1 MTRVVKI
8 DLTFSEH
15 LLALVWIPSEI
26 ANVRERPLQIFRHS
40 ETPQS
45 WVAILLYRPRVR
57 YDGIEVLAIPPQKG
71 RHFDRTLVVVYIQTY
86 AFSVKEKRRRLPL

>member
-8 DLTFSEH
+8 DSTFSQH
-15 LLALVWIPSEI
+15 SLALVRIPSEI

-40 ETPQS
+40 ETPHELGCDTFVS
-45 WVAILLYRPRVR
+45 TKVR

-86 AFSVKEKRRRLPL
+86 AFSVKEKVAPVNN

>member
-1 MTRVVKI
+1 M
-8 DLTFSEH
+8 
-15 LLALVWIPSEI
+15 
-26 ANVRERPLQIFRHS
+26 
-40 ETPQS
+40 S